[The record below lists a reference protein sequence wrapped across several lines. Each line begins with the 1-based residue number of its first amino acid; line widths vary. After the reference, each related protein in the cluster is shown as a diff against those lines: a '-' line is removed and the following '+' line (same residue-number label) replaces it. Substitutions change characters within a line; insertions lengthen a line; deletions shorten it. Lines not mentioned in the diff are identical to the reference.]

1 MTYGFYKRADGVI
14 ITYDMTN
21 RITHS
26 NVSTWM
32 DSINQHSSKD
42 IPRVLVANKIDLP
55 EER

>member
-14 ITYDMTN
+14 ITYDTTN
-21 RITHS
+21 KITHT
-26 NVSTWM
+26 NVATWM

-55 EER
+55 EQR